1 MTNTP
6 AAGGRYRFE
15 KGPSEYHVPHS
26 FSHSFGYALPFG
38 KGHTFASNANRVT
51 EALIGGWQMQGIF
64 LFRSGVPYTVTMARD
79 VANTGVGGQRPN
91 RIANGTASEPTL
103 ARWFDP
109 TAFVAAP
116 NFNYGNAGLRILPA
130 DILRTVD
137 FSLFKNFQIGETGRL
152 QFRWEAFNLPNT
164 PSFAA
169 PNSALDTAVVGR
181 VTATATAPRQMQVA
195 LKYTF

>member
-1 MTNTP
+1 MPNQTL
-6 AAGGRYRFE
+6 
-15 KGPSEYHVPHS
+15 K
-26 FSHSFGYALPFG
+26 ALSTQLKSG
-38 KGHTFASNANRVT
+38 SISATELASDYLT
-51 EALIGGWQMQGIF
+51 
-64 LFRSGVPYTVTMARD
+64 
-79 VANTGVGGQRPN
+79 
-91 RIANGTASEPTL
+91 RIAASDLNAFISVDPELTLAQARAADASIASGTASEPTL

-109 TAFVAAP
+109 TAFAAAP
-116 NFNYGNAGLRILPA
+116 NFNYGNSGLRILPA

-169 PNSALDTAVVGR
+169 PNSTLDTAVVGR
-181 VTATATAPRQMQVA
+181 ITATATAPRQMQVA